1 MTGSVDDRTP
11 AQVPV
16 HEVVAVDPANCF
28 VFVFLSLAFAV
39 SCGRESRKDG
49 GYIRLTLHV
58 QRDPHS
64 SARSSFARGISYPVV
79 CLLFKKHSSQWT
91 PSSPSPRPSR
101 PSSPICRTTR
111 RAIALLTALR
121 DAQSHESRPST
132 IFDFLV
138 SLAPPTHLAA
148 QLTDMSASSALQITT
163 SL

>member
-58 QRDPHS
+58 QRILTQVRVRLSPEAYHTLS
-64 SARSSFARGISYPVV
+64 SAC
-79 CLLFKKHSSQWT
+79 CLKN
-91 PSSPSPRPSR
+91 
-101 PSSPICRTTR
+101 
-111 RAIALLTALR
+111 TALNGR
-121 DAQSHESRPST
+121 LHHHR
-132 IFDFLV
+132 
-138 SLAPPTHLAA
+138 LAHPVRAA
-148 QLTDMSASSALQITT
+148 RYAVRRGEQ
-163 SL
+163 